1 MHSTRISPSP
11 SPSRTL
17 LLRRALALAPALA
30 LALASASTARAD
42 GPDLAAKCRE
52 TGEHLVCAAA
62 GAPLEATS
70 PETALELYG
79 VACAKHPDHCL
90 ALVAYAQ
97 RRFKKRDAAH
107 AAQALEKGCDLRA
120 ARACATLGAELEE
133 GERGL
138 AADAAKAARFYD
150 RACDLGSARS
160 CIVLAVMIDDGRGT
174 RRDPARAA
182 RVRGKAEAMEK
193 PAPRPPANAAEL
205 AQSEGQCRKNQ
216 DASRC
221 LAAGFAAQDTD
232 AVKAEELFRLG
243 CTIDKSTCALWGFAV
258 DRFRRDDAGR
268 GLRILEDGCTGQSNG
283 LACVVLADLNHAGY
297 KSIPRNEQRAAEL
310 YEKACTLGDPI
321 GCRATAS
328 RFRGVKNIPK
338 ADELRGRAD
347 ALDTDVDKA
356 NLPFQD
362 KWIKEAPQIVAREPY
377 QRELERRRAEWR
389 TLAGRARARWDLRM
403 QRLAQVDAGS
413 EPAALPPAP
422 PTDAE
427 ASATRTASVKRMAKT
442 LFP

>member
-1 MHSTRISPSP
+1 VKTMHMTRK
-11 SPSRTL
+11 SRASFAV
-17 LLRRALALAPALA
+17 ALAAFATLAF
-30 LALASASTARAD
+30 SADARAD
-42 GPDLAAKCRE
+42 GPDLAAKCKE
-52 TGEHLVCAAA
+52 SGEHVVCAAA
-62 GAPLEATS
+62 GAPLEASS
-70 PETALELYG
+70 PESALEVYL
-79 VACAKHPDHCL
+79 VECAKHPDQCL
-90 ALVAYAQ
+90 SLVAYAQ
-97 RRFKKRDAAH
+97 RLFKKRDAAR
-107 AAQALEKGCDLRA
+107 AAQALEKGCDLKS
-120 ARACATLGAELEE
+120 ARACATLGSELEE

-138 AADAAKAARFYD
+138 VADATKAARFYD
-150 RACDLGSARS
+150 RACDFGSARS
-160 CIVLAVMIDDGRGT
+160 CIVLAVMVDDGRGT

-182 RVRGKAEAMEK
+182 KLRGKAEALEK
-193 PAPRPPANAAEL
+193 PVPHAAASAAEL
-205 AQSEGQCRKNQ
+205 AQSEGLCRKNQ

-243 CTIDKSTCALWGFAV
+243 CTIDKATCALWGFAV
-258 DRFRRDDAGR
+258 DRFRRDDGGR
-268 GLRILEDGCTGQSNG
+268 GLRILEEGCTGQSNA

-310 YEKACTLGDPI
+310 YEKACTLADPI

-338 ADELRGRAD
+338 ADELRDRANTLE
-347 ALDTDVDKA
+347 AEADKA
-356 NLPFQD
+356 ALPLQE
-362 KWIKEAPQIVAREPY
+362 KWVKEAPSMVAREPY

-389 TLAGRARARWDLRM
+389 ILSGRARARWDVRM

-413 EPAALPPAP
+413 EPAPLPPAP

-427 ASATRTASVKRMAKT
+427 ASATRSAAIKRMAKT

>member
-1 MHSTRISPSP
+1 MKK
-11 SPSRTL
+11 L
-17 LLRRALALAPALA
+17 
-30 LALASASTARAD
+30 LASLAAFAGFAFVTDARAD
-42 GPDLAAKCRE
+42 APDLAAKCRE
-52 TGEHLVCAAA
+52 SWDHLVCAAA
-62 GAPLEATS
+62 GAPLEASS
-70 PETALELYG
+70 PETALEVYS
-79 VACAKHPDHCL
+79 VACGKHPGQCL

-97 RRFKKRDAAH
+97 RLFKKKDAVR
-107 AAQALEKGCDLRA
+107 AAQALEKGCDLKA
-120 ARACATLGAELEE
+120 ARACATLGSELEE

-138 AADAAKAARFYD
+138 VADATKAARFYD
-150 RACDLGSARS
+150 RACEVGSARS
-160 CIVLAVMIDDGRGT
+160 CLVLAVMVDDGRGT

-182 RVRGKAEAMEK
+182 KLRAKAEVLEK
-193 PAPRPPANAAEL
+193 PAPHAAVSAAEL
-205 AQSEGQCRKNQ
+205 AQSEAQCRKNQ

-221 LAAGFAAQDTD
+221 LAAGLAAQDTD

-258 DRFRRDDAGR
+258 ERFRRDDASR
-268 GLRILEDGCTGQSNG
+268 GLRILEEGCTGQSNA

-310 YEKACTLGDPI
+310 YEKACTLGEPI

-338 ADELRGRAD
+338 ADELRERASTLE
-347 ALDTDVDKA
+347 AEADKA
-356 NLPFQD
+356 VLPLQE

-389 TLAGRARARWDLRM
+389 TMASRARARWEVRM

-413 EPAALPPAP
+413 EPAPLTPAP
-422 PTDAE
+422 PTDAD
-427 ASATRTASVKRMAKT
+427 ASATRGVAIKRMAKT

>member
-1 MHSTRISPSP
+1 VKTIPR
-11 SPSRTL
+11 L
-17 LLRRALALAPALA
+17 LASILALAGLT
-30 LALASASTARAD
+30 ASLHARAD
-42 GPDLAAKCRE
+42 GADLAAKCRE
-52 TGEHLVCAAA
+52 SGEHLVCAAA
-62 GAPLEATS
+62 GAPLEASS
-70 PETALELYG
+70 PETALELYAA
-79 VACAKHPDHCL
+79 ACGRHPDQCL

-97 RRFKKRDAAH
+97 RLFKKKDAAR
-107 AAQALEKGCDLRA
+107 AAQALEKGCELKS
-120 ARACATLGAELEE
+120 ARACAALGSELEE

-138 AADAAKAARFYD
+138 VADATKAARFYD
-150 RACDLGSARS
+150 RACDFGSARS
-160 CIVLAVMIDDGRGT
+160 CLVLAVMVDDGRGA
-174 RRDPARAA
+174 RRDGARAA
-182 RVRGKAEAMEK
+182 KIRAKAEILEK
-193 PAPRPPANAAEL
+193 PAPHAATSAAEL
-205 AQSEGQCRKNQ
+205 AQGEVQCRKGQ

-221 LAAGFAAQDTD
+221 LAAGLAAQDTD

-258 DRFRRDDAGR
+258 ERFRRDDASR
-268 GLRILEDGCTGQSNG
+268 GLRILEEGCTGQSNG

-310 YEKACTLGDPI
+310 YEKACTLGDAF

-338 ADELRGRAD
+338 ADELRERA
-347 ALDTDVDKA
+347 ASLEAEADKA
-356 NLPFQD
+356 VLPLQE

-377 QRELERRRAEWR
+377 QRELERRRIEWR
-389 TLAGRARARWDLRM
+389 GMASRARARWDVRM
-403 QRLAQVDAGS
+403 QRLAQVDAGG

-427 ASATRTASVKRMAKT
+427 ASATRSAAIKRMAKS

>member
-1 MHSTRISPSP
+1 VKTIPR
-11 SPSRTL
+11 L
-17 LLRRALALAPALA
+17 LASLMALAGVA
-30 LALASASTARAD
+30 ASFDAHAD
-42 GPDLAAKCRE
+42 GADLAAKCRE
-52 TGEHLVCAAA
+52 SGEHLVCAAA
-62 GAPLEATS
+62 GAPLEASS
-70 PETALELYG
+70 PETALELYSA
-79 VACAKHPDHCL
+79 ACGKHPDQCL

-97 RRFKKRDAAH
+97 RLFKKKDAAH
-107 AAQALEKGCDLRA
+107 AALALEKGCDLKA
-120 ARACATLGAELEE
+120 ARACATLGSELEE

-138 AADAAKAARFYD
+138 VADATKAARFYD

-160 CIVLAVMIDDGRGT
+160 CLVLAVMVDDGRGA

-182 RVRGKAEAMEK
+182 RLRAKADVLEK
-193 PAPRPPANAAEL
+193 PAPHAVSSAAEL
-205 AQSEGQCRKNQ
+205 AQSEAQCRKNQ

-221 LAAGFAAQDTD
+221 LAAGLAAQDTD

-243 CTIDKSTCALWGFAV
+243 CTVDKSTCALWGFAAE
-258 DRFRRDDAGR
+258 RFRRDDASR
-268 GLRILEDGCTGQSNG
+268 GLRILEEGCTGQSNG

-310 YEKACTLGDPI
+310 YEKACTLGDPF

-328 RFRGVKNIPK
+328 RFRGVKNVPK
-338 ADELRGRAD
+338 ADELRERANSLE
-347 ALDTDVDKA
+347 AEADKA
-356 NLPFQD
+356 VLPLQE

-377 QRELERRRAEWR
+377 QRELERRRIEWR
-389 TLAGRARARWDLRM
+389 GMASRARARWDVRM
-403 QRLAQVDAGS
+403 QRLAQVDAGG

-427 ASATRTASVKRMAKT
+427 ASATRSAAIKHMAKS

>member
-1 MHSTRISPSP
+1 MKTMHVARHARASFAVGLAAFA
-11 SPSRTL
+11 TL
-17 LLRRALALAPALA
+17 SF
-30 LALASASTARAD
+30 SADARAD

-52 TGEHLVCAAA
+52 SGEHLVCAAA
-62 GAPLEATS
+62 GAPLEASS
-70 PETALELYG
+70 PETAFELYS
-79 VACAKHPDHCL
+79 VACAKHPDQCL

-97 RRFKKRDAAH
+97 RLFKKHDAAR
-107 AAQALEKGCDLRA
+107 AAQALEKGCDMKA
-120 ARACATLGAELEE
+120 GRACATLGAELEE

-160 CIVLAVMIDDGRGT
+160 CIVLAVMVDDGRGT

-182 RVRGKAEAMEK
+182 RLRGKAEAIEK
-193 PAPRPPANAAEL
+193 PVPHPAGSAAEL
-205 AQSEGQCRKNQ
+205 AQSEAQCRKNQ

-221 LAAGFAAQDTD
+221 LTAGFVAQDTD

-243 CTIDKSTCALWGFAV
+243 CTIDKSSCALWGFAV
-258 DRFRRDDAGR
+258 DRFRRDDASR
-268 GLRILEDGCTGQSNG
+268 GLRILEEGCTGQSNG

-347 ALDTDVDKA
+347 ALETDADKA
-356 NLPFQD
+356 TLPLQE

-389 TLAGRARARWDLRM
+389 TLAGRARARWEVRM

-413 EPAALPPAP
+413 EPAPLPPAP

-427 ASATRTASVKRMAKT
+427 ASATRTASIKRMAKT

>member
-1 MHSTRISPSP
+1 MRMYSTRK
-11 SPSRTL
+11 TFAVAAA
-17 LLRRALALAPALA
+17 ALAT
-30 LALASASTARAD
+30 LALASTAASTARAE

-52 TGEHLVCAAA
+52 SGEHLVCAAA
-62 GAPLEATS
+62 GAPLEASS

-79 VACAKHPDHCL
+79 VACAKHPEHCL

-97 RRFKKRDAAH
+97 RLFKKRDAVH
-107 AAQALEKGCDLRA
+107 AALALEKGCDLKA

-138 AADAAKAARFYD
+138 VADAGKAARFYD

-160 CIVLAVMIDDGRGT
+160 CIVLAVMVDDGRGA

-182 RVRGKAEAMEK
+182 RLRGKADAIEK
-193 PAPRPPANAAEL
+193 PLPHPPASAAEL
-205 AQSEGQCRKNQ
+205 AQSEAQCRKNQ

-221 LAAGFAAQDTD
+221 LAAGFAVQDTD
-232 AVKAEELFRLG
+232 AVKAEELFRVG
-243 CTIDKSTCALWGFAV
+243 CTVDKSSCALWGFAV
-258 DRFRRDDAGR
+258 ERLRRDDAGR
-268 GLRILEDGCTGQSNG
+268 GLRILEEGCTGQSNG

-310 YEKACTLGDPI
+310 YEKACTLGDSI

-347 ALDTDVDKA
+347 ALETDADKA
-356 NLPFQD
+356 TLPFQE
-362 KWIKEAPQIVAREPY
+362 KWIKEAPLMVAREPY
-377 QRELERRRAEWR
+377 QRELDRRRAEWR
-389 TLAGRARARWDLRM
+389 TLAGRARARWDVRM
-403 QRLAQVDAGS
+403 QRLAQVDAGNQ
-413 EPAALPPAP
+413 PAPLPPAP
-422 PTDAE
+422 ATDAE
-427 ASATRTASVKRMAKT
+427 ASATRTASIKRMAKT